1 LNQVGAIQK
10 VFETNLCFTLL
21 NGLLPVEHFL
31 LYKLMKEIQLTQG
44 KVALVD
50 DEDFEYLKQFKWYAN
65 NLKGKFYAVRSEWI
79 NKEYKGCLLMHR
91 VIMNPTKGLVVD
103 HINGDTLN
111 NQKNNLRNC
120 THADNIKNQKLS
132 ISNKTGFRGVS
143 WHKNNKVYE
152 SRIRSNNI
160 SYHIGSFNNPI
171 DAAKAYNECAIKFH
185 GEFANLNKID

>member
-1 LNQVGAIQK
+1 MEQV
-10 VFETNLCFTLL
+10 LHCFTYAQR
-21 NGLLPVEHFL
+21 LPPLGIFIL
-31 LYKLMKEIQLTQG
+31 TQMPKEIQLTQG

-50 DEDFEYLKQFKWYAN
+50 DEDFDYLNQWKWYAN
-65 NLKGKFYAVRSEWI
+65 NLKGKFYAVRSESI
-79 NKEYKGCLLMHR
+79 NKKYTGCLLMHR

-160 SYHIGSFNNPI
+160 SYYIGSFNNPI
-171 DAAKAYNECAIKFH
+171 DAAKAYNEAAIKFH